1 MHPHACRRRRAGG
14 SADARRNAGAH
25 PLSAL
30 DVLQRDAVMARLIE
44 EIGPLSVGQRKRGRP
59 DDAYG
64 TLVRAITGQ
73 QLSTKAA
80 ATIYGRLTERFGGRT
95 PTPEEILAT
104 DPQQLRALGLSNAKA
119 AYLRDLAEHIVD
131 GELPIDELASMPDAK
146 VHELLTAIKGLGRWT
161 VDMFLMFHLGRPD
174 VLPVGDLGIRKA
186 MQIHYGLEDLPSPA
200 QMEQLAE

>member
-64 TLVRAITGQ
+64 TLVRSITGQ

-95 PTPEEILAT
+95 PPPPEILDT
-104 DPQQLRALGLSNAKA
+104 SPHELRGPGLSNAKA
-119 AYLRDLAEHIVD
+119 AYLPAPPHHNSH
-131 GELPIDELASMPDAK
+131 G
-146 VHELLTAIKGLGRWT
+146 G
-161 VDMFLMFHLGRPD
+161 
-174 VLPVGDLGIRKA
+174 LPVHHL
-186 MQIHYGLEDLPSPA
+186 
-200 QMEQLAE
+200 